1 MRIRYPE
8 AAYAIIPYTLLQIVG
23 DGMSQP
29 SIVPTFPEWVRH
41 IFDHRVGKPE
51 WYWALEADTAEP
63 PAQTSVVYLTRLFT
77 DPEPILAPYTDAQ
90 LNQGLWYLVS
100 NSCSNYMFTLL
111 EPEVAWPE
119 RRAGLRAITNLFARL
134 LANRCSPHLS
144 HLDER
149 GANPL
154 NSACY
159 MWWDLFPTRGHP
171 ENPTH
176 ALVDGELLVVMQR
189 VLALDALACQESALH
204 GLGHWHLRYPAEVE
218 GAIDVFLESEPPLDP
233 RLRQYAFSA
242 RRGCV
247 L

>member
-1 MRIRYPE
+1 MI
-8 AAYAIIPYTLLQIVG
+8 G
-23 DGMSQP
+23 DDTPQS
-29 SIVPTFPEWVRH
+29 SCLPTFHEWVRH
-41 IFDHRVGKPE
+41 IFDHPVSNPE
-51 WYWALEADTAEP
+51 WYWAPDADTAEP
-63 PAQTSVVYLTRLFT
+63 PAHTSVAYLTQLFT
-77 DPEPILAPYTDAQ
+77 DPAPILAPYSDAQ

-111 EPEVAWPE
+111 EPEVAWPA
-119 RRAGLRAITNLFARL
+119 RKAGLCAITKLFTQL
-134 LANRCSPHLS
+134 FANRCSPHLS

-154 NSACY
+154 NRVCY
-159 MWWDLFPTRGHP
+159 MWWDLFPTWGHP
-171 ENPTH
+171 ESPTE
-176 ALVDGELLVVMQR
+176 ALVDAELLMVMQS

-204 GLGHWHLRYPAEVE
+204 GLGHWHLNYPAEAE
-218 GAIDVFLESEPPLDP
+218 EAIDVFLKRQPRLDP